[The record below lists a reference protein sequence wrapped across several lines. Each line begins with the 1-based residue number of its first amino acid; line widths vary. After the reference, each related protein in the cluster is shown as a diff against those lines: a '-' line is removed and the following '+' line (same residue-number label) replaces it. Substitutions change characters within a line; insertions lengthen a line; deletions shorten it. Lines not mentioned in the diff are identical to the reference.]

1 MHKLLLIAMF
11 TSWSHFILCYK
22 NEGQERTGMQH
33 LCVKKTPRNANAMSI
48 ADKSFLPLKLL
59 YQWSVVIS
67 GSGLVCVF
75 ECVQQD
81 APDVPKFL
89 LGLAH
94 LGLLAVL

>member
-1 MHKLLLIAMF
+1 M
-11 TSWSHFILCYK
+11 
-22 NEGQERTGMQH
+22 
-33 LCVKKTPRNANAMSI
+33 

-59 YQWSVVIS
+59 YPESVVIS

-81 APDVPKFL
+81 APDVPKRL

-94 LGLLAVL
+94 LGLLACSQFHRLEGMLRYIL